1 MRQRLARIVLW
12 LFVIDLGI
20 AFGAGIYESRVELPR
35 WANSAKRAGSNA
47 PVAGAANA
55 GMRFWLYAT
64 TVPLTILTLASFV
77 ALRWTD
83 PETRRWWLIAA
94 WSALGERILTFAYFI
109 PTMLQLTSGNEPN
122 ARAVIFQWAQAN
134 WIRHGISLVAWLSAL
149 QAFALFSRYRRRH
162 TSHLSIAGRR
172 NPESSI
178 SEVELRA

>member
-35 WANSAKRAGSNA
+35 WARSVRAANSPI
-47 PVAGAANA
+47 PVTRAANA

-64 TVPLTILTLASFV
+64 TVPLTVLTLASFI

-83 PETRRWWLIAA
+83 PETRKWWLIAGWA
-94 WSALGERILTFAYFI
+94 ALGERILTFAYFI
-109 PTMLQLTSGNEPN
+109 PTMLELSSGEEAN
-122 ARAVIFQWAQAN
+122 ARAVVFQWAQAN
-134 WIRHGISLVAWLSAL
+134 WIRHGTLLVAWLCAL
-149 QAFALFSRYRRRH
+149 QAFALFARSRRRH
-162 TSHLSIAGRR
+162 ASHLAVARR
-172 NPESSI
+172 RTTETAI